1 MLRLGAVIPLK
12 WQINF
17 NKFHL
22 RLKCAQGA
30 HPEEGHAHR
39 AAPAAPGASASAS
52 ASGCKLHKTVTC

>member
-30 HPEEGHAHR
+30 QRREGHAHKQND
-39 AAPAAPGASASAS
+39 AAAAAAASFI
-52 ASGCKLHKTVTC
+52 KLLHADKSVN